1 MRYKA
6 MHEFTDCLP
15 ELRAEQSTTLY
26 GDSTDSSMHQGAF
39 RGLIHEIDGFIAQ
52 YRQHNPNLT
61 TFLTGGDLEILRDHI
76 KNDIFAHP
84 NFLLEGLN
92 QILLINKD

>member
-1 MRYKA
+1 
-6 MHEFTDCLP
+6 LV
-15 ELRAEQSTTLY
+15 
-26 GDSTDSSMHQGAF
+26 
-39 RGLIHEIDGFIAQ
+39 HEINGFVNQ
-52 YRQHNPNLT
+52 YRRYNADLT
-61 TFLTGGDLEILRDHI
+61 TILTGGDLEILRDHI